1 MDEIGNPTA
10 YHNLFTA
17 LLCRQMDL
25 DFGPEYSVSGDA
37 AQSDDDD
44 GHIPYDGVDDDM
56 EKFLQTS
63 ESAKEQTLA
72 DSHRPAIDLCSN
84 DGVQSLQSSISARP
98 RNDDLA
104 TRDKEI
110 LGKLLV
116 PGGCIRPLKTLG
128 WNWRADL
135 DALERAYSNFDE
147 LFGYVRAMA
156 ALAELSDGVIVL
168 DPIVLDGAPGSGKS
182 TIVEELAAIVAGGFR
197 RISFSAA
204 ETGAQIGGSASSWS
218 NSTIGA
224 VFDAL
229 VNGRWGNPLFL
240 LDELDRTSRDSR
252 FSPLGPL
259 FQLLEPAMSRSFQ
272 DLSVPSLTINASR
285 ILWMASSNESDRI
298 PEAIRQ
304 RFAHFDVPYPVGTQ
318 SHAVAQSVLQ
328 RLALA
333 EPVIGRFTITPQAV
347 DVLAKHPPR
356 VMRRLIRIGCGKAAV
371 DARFEVRPEDLP
383 PAVAQKTRMG
393 FCA

>member
-1 MDEIGNPTA
+1 MENTGNQTGHCNP
-10 YHNLFTA
+10 FTA
-17 LLCRQMDL
+17 LLCKQMEL
-25 DFGPEYSVSGDA
+25 DFGPEYAVSGDA
-37 AQSDDDD
+37 AQCDDD
-44 GHIPYDGVDDDM
+44 GHIPYDGGDDDLA
-56 EKFLQTS
+56 KFLQAD
-63 ESAKEQTLA
+63 ESAIEQTQAL
-72 DSHRPAIDLCSN
+72 SHQPAMDLCSSE
-84 DGVQSLQSSISARP
+84 GVQSLKSSIETRP

-110 LGKLLV
+110 LAKLVVL
-116 PGGCIRPLKTLG
+116 GGCIRPLRTLES
-128 WNWRADL
+128 NWRSDL
-135 DALERAYSNFDE
+135 DALERAYSNFGE

-168 DPIVLDGAPGSGKS
+168 DPILLDGAPGSGKS

-204 ETGAQIGGSASSWS
+204 ETGAQIGGSASSWA

-229 VNGRWGNPLFL
+229 VNGRWGNPMIL

-285 ILWMASSNESDRI
+285 IMWMASSNESSRI
-298 PEAIRQ
+298 PDAIRQ
-304 RFAHFDVPYPVGTQ
+304 RFTHFDVPYPVGNQ
-318 SHAVAQSVLQ
+318 SHAVAQSVMQ

-333 EPVIGRFTITPQAV
+333 EPVIGRFTLAPDAV
-347 DVLAKHPPR
+347 ATLAKHPPR

-371 DARFEVRPEDLP
+371 EARFEVRPEDLP
-383 PAVAQKTRMG
+383 PATTQKTRMG